1 MRNFNYMIM
10 KIFTLFFAVVF
21 CSGTFYAQSL
31 ITKEESKLVDESRM
45 KVEEAVIKW
54 ANDSLDDYNE
64 PRFEKFV
71 ADYTDEYTMA
81 KLREKSLEDNISRLK
96 KQKEK
101 GSYNGSE
108 EDYRKAME
116 VLENRKI
123 EAADQLKDFHPKVK
137 NYTINFWANVRLD
150 SGVHNY
156 VEFIMLVDDYFNV
169 VSHEV
174 NSQIGDNKNAKIV
187 YKTKE

>member
-1 MRNFNYMIM
+1 MIM

-21 CSGTFYAQSL
+21 CSGSFYAQSL

-45 KVEEAVIKW
+45 KVEKAVIKW

-108 EDYRKAME
+108 EDYRKAIE

-169 VSHEV
+169 VSHKV